1 MFIISINPFRRLTE
15 KRRQNSTN
23 FESSSTFGI
32 SKVKQPKFDPDF
44 SVDGFLSRLQTFQT
58 TISEISTIKDKPILP
73 PKPSTLKTSKNNIPS
88 TTCFIEILKYLPAKE
103 LLNLRLV
110 SKEFNQIIQNHSLEF
125 NSVFVENV
133 QLSETSNSHFIRC
146 GTNRNLLKLPLEQID
161 RPLRHLKT
169 NILDLN
175 GILIS
180 QKVLRYLLRS
190 FKYHILII
198 NFNECRF
205 EISANKLARLMN
217 PWKPTSM
224 KFSNSK
230 NVETTKKFPKC
241 FNWFFGE
248 ISDSEEIVISIL
260 NRFSKFILTQKF
272 ENSRLEISFQIDS
285 DFPILKFCV
294 EFEKIEELKNVEED
308 LSDIEWDD
316 SMDSDAFILSTENI
330 NVL

>member
-1 MFIISINPFRRLTE
+1 MFNISINPFRRLTE

-23 FESSSTFGI
+23 FESSSSTFGI
-32 SKVKQPKFDPDF
+32 SKTKQPKFDPEF

-73 PKPSTLKTSKNNIPS
+73 PKPSTLKSTKNNIFS
-88 TTCFIEILKYLPAKE
+88 TKCFIEIFKRLPAKD

-125 NSVFVENV
+125 ETVFVENV
-133 QLSETSNSHFIRC
+133 KLSETSNSSFIRC

-198 NFNECRF
+198 NFNECKF
-205 EISANKLARLMN
+205 EIS
-217 PWKPTSM
+217 
-224 KFSNSK
+224 
-230 NVETTKKFPKC
+230 
-241 FNWFFGE
+241 
-248 ISDSEEIVISIL
+248 
-260 NRFSKFILTQKF
+260 
-272 ENSRLEISFQIDS
+272 
-285 DFPILKFCV
+285 
-294 EFEKIEELKNVEED
+294 
-308 LSDIEWDD
+308 
-316 SMDSDAFILSTENI
+316 
-330 NVL
+330 